1 MKHLLLLPLLPA
13 FLALLGCEEE
23 GGGQQSGAAAGT
35 ASGLNIECLQSL
47 PAPDET
53 ISAEGSVTLTLDN
66 FSYSFTEERHRYSHN
81 RRFKETGG
89 VGLYIYRGRICVAE
103 GKDCADACVRYRVEP
118 GGSLLQ
124 SDHHVATP
132 NDPDRITLE
141 YWARDDAGN
150 KLTFTKVLETSGK
163 DARVVE

>member
-1 MKHLLLLPLLPA
+1 MCATVPESWSRTA
-13 FLALLGCEEE
+13 
-23 GGGQQSGAAAGT
+23 GGT
-35 ASGLNIECLQSL
+35 GLNVECLQAL

-53 ISAEGSVTLTLDN
+53 IKAKGSVALTLDS
-66 FSYSFTEERHRYSHN
+66 FSYSFTDDRHRYSHN

-89 VGLYIYRGRICVAE
+89 VGLYIYRGRICVAG
-103 GKDCADACVRYRVEP
+103 GKDCADACVRYRVEA

-150 KLTFTKVLETSGK
+150 KLTFSKVLETSGQSATVL
-163 DARVVE
+163 D